1 LNIIQDDARISF
13 QRKLGRKL
21 YFLKKFFL
29 DQRSQVIFMT
39 DPNFKVK
46 ETKSEENYAEF
57 IIEPLEP
64 GYGHTLGNALRRVL
78 YVAIPGAAV
87 TSVKIS
93 GVKHKFSTIPGLKE
107 NVVDFLLNIKDLNF
121 RLGDS
126 KQNATVKL
134 SVKGPKEIKASDLE
148 LSDDVEVI
156 NKDQYLGS
164 LGDKK
169 GKLDMELTVEKGF
182 GYSLAE
188 ERRTSTLGVLPTD
201 AIFTPIKRV
210 NYEVSATRV
219 GRQTN
224 LDRLVLKIWTNGIIN
239 PKEALDIAAKILSSY
254 FSQVYEPKEAEAS
267 ESPATASGVS
277 EAVAKL
283 TIDELDLP
291 TRIYNSLRNGGI
303 ETIGNLL
310 ETPRKDLVGMRNMG
324 TKSIAVVEEKLK
336 EKGISLTV

>member
-1 LNIIQDDARISF
+1 MI
-13 QRKLGRKL
+13 
-21 YFLKKFFL
+21 
-29 DQRSQVIFMT
+29 

-46 ETKSEENYAEF
+46 EVKTQDDYGEF

-78 YVAIPGAAV
+78 YVAIPGASV

-107 NVVDFLLNIKDLNF
+107 NVVDFLLNIKELNF

-126 KQNATVKL
+126 KPSATVKL

-148 LSDDVEVI
+148 LSDDIEIV

-164 LGDKK
+164 LGKNA
-169 GKLDMELTVEKGF
+169 KLDLELTVEKGM

-188 ERRTSTLGVLPTD
+188 ERKASTLGVLPTD
-201 AIFTPIKRV
+201 AVFTPVKRV

-224 LDRLVLKIWTNGIIN
+224 LDRLVLKIWTNGVVL

-254 FSQVYEPKEAEAS
+254 FSQIYEPKETVSAET
-267 ESPATASGVS
+267 TASTTGVS
-277 EAVAKL
+277 DATSKL

-303 ETIGNLL
+303 ETIGDLL
-310 ETPRKDLVGMRNMG
+310 QTPRRDLIGMRNMG
-324 TKSIAVVEEKLK
+324 TKSITVVEDKLK
-336 EKGISLTV
+336 EKGISLT